1 MGDVSYAAS
10 PPSRKVGGAPQRKRE
25 GFRPPLSRVAG
36 LLPRLDGLVTSPRL
50 PVALKFLRT
59 GLSSDQSSH
68 ISTRT
73 LGACLCAANATL
85 VLTLTADWQRQA

>member
-1 MGDVSYAAS
+1 VGDVSYAAS

-50 PVALKFLRT
+50 PVALKFLKT

-68 ISTRT
+68 IIDADLRGLPVRCQRDSRFN
-73 LGACLCAANATL
+73 AN
-85 VLTLTADWQRQA
+85 R